1 MPIVDPDLGESVKIY
16 AQSETGLAFFGSC
29 QGTPPTTEGQFAEGA
44 IFVDITN
51 KIAYLNTGT
60 TAAPVWNSLHEIAT
74 ADIADGAITPA
85 KSAQTEAIT
94 ATADGLTTGLIS
106 ATARHVSITSA
117 NAAHVVV
124 LPPAVVGKVIT
135 GYVGANGC
143 ELQTL
148 ASSNVKINDVDCD
161 GANEAAI
168 PATTLFKATC
178 VASDAWILEAVDE
191 LGAVITAIVP
201 DADA

>member
-1 MPIVDPDLGESVKIY
+1 MPIVDKDLGESVKIY
-16 AQSETGLAFFGSC
+16 AQSETGLAFFGTC
-29 QGTPPTTEGQFAEGA
+29 QGVPPSTENEFLAGA

-51 KIAYLNTGT
+51 KVAYINTGT
-60 TAAPVWNSLHEIAT
+60 SAAPVWNSMHEIAT

-85 KSAQTEAIT
+85 KSAQTEAVT

-124 LPPAVVGKVIT
+124 LPPAVVGKEIT

-148 ASSNVKINDVDCD
+148 DASNVKINDVDCD

-168 PATTLFKATC
+168 PATTLFTAKCVSATE
-178 VASDAWILEAVDE
+178 WILTATTE
-191 LGAVITAIVP
+191 LGAAIAAIVP

>member
-1 MPIVDPDLGESVKIY
+1 MPKTDSDLGEGVKIY
-16 AQSETGLAFFGSC
+16 LQGETGLAFFGSC
-29 QGTPPTTEGQFAEGA
+29 VGTPPTTADEFETGA
-44 IFVDITN
+44 IFVDIQN
-51 KIAYLNTGT
+51 KIAYLNTGSS
-60 TAAPVWNSLHEIAT
+60 ASPSWNSMHEIAT
-74 ADIADGAITPA
+74 ADLADGSVTPA
-85 KSAQTEAIT
+85 KTAQTEAVT

-106 ATARHVSITSA
+106 ATARHVTITSDS
-117 NAAHVVV
+117 AAKVVV

-178 VASDAWILEAVDE
+178 VSSTEWILEAVDE